1 MRRKRSHRR
10 RGERMRPLYQRKNK
24 LKNATTLQKAHSKS
38 ERRRRQAKI
47 DKCKALI
54 STRIYKIRINHY
66 CELLK
71 VVKEDHPDTY
81 KDILSKVPKLKK
93 TKEMKLEFYK
103 SQYKVDGTSII
114 RGWIKKQIDKMEAK
128 KCVLV
133 ATGEGEGK

>member
-1 MRRKRSHRR
+1 
-10 RGERMRPLYQRKNK
+10 MRPLYQRKNK
-24 LKNATTLQKAHSKS
+24 LKNATALQKLHSKS

-47 DKCKALI
+47 DKCKSLI
-54 STRIYKIRINHY
+54 ATRIYKIRINHY

-128 KCVLV
+128 KCVNV
-133 ATGEGEGK
+133 ATGEGGSE